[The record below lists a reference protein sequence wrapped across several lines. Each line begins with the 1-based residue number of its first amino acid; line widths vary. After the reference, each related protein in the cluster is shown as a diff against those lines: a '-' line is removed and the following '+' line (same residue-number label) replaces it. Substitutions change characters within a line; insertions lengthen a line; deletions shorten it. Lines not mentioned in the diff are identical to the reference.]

1 MPAKRAR
8 RKRGACRE
16 YARALPKQA
25 DAGKAGV
32 PGERAYRKCAEAA
45 KRGGTDKTPR
55 RRIEWDTRG
64 GCAGTARRT
73 GRPAGVQAFARGRKE
88 LFHKLR
94 GGFFHGGNF

>member
-1 MPAKRAR
+1 MPAKRAC
-8 RKRGACRE
+8 RK

-32 PGERAYRKCAEAA
+32 PGERGIPDVR
-45 KRGGTDKTPR
+45 RGGEARRTDKTLP

-73 GRPAGVQAFARGRKE
+73 GRPAGAQAFARGCKE
-88 LFHKLR
+88 FFHKLR